1 MPAPTANGDC
11 RGMTD
16 IASDRAL
23 AARRAPLSR
32 AVQMTVAACLTAGGL
47 FTGGLQYLEYA
58 MAGDLERTQQIAWGL
73 SHHAFYRIEWLGGM
87 IGSLLLLI
95 GFLGLWQ
102 ITRWHTP
109 RLTAIGAVVLTW
121 GMSGQLF
128 SDVATYIA
136 QVVVA
141 DVSGPGSAEHL
152 ITAGYL
158 KEPGMIAGVLLPV
171 IAGMFFGVLLLA
183 AAMWRSG
190 LPKLPIVLLALWPLW
205 DFFGPS
211 PIGPFSTDLLIVGAA
226 VGLGWVVAR
235 LPVERWRGT
244 IR

>member
-1 MPAPTANGDC
+1 
-11 RGMTD
+11 MTD
-16 IASDRAL
+16 IASNTDRAG
-23 AARRAPLSR
+23 RTAPLSR
-32 AVQMTVAACLTAGGL
+32 AVQLTVAACLTAGGL

-58 MAGDLERTQQIAWGL
+58 IAGDLERKEQIAWGL
-73 SHHAFYRIEWLGGM
+73 RHHTFYRIEWLGGM

-102 ITRWHTP
+102 ITRWHAS
-109 RLTAIGAVVLTW
+109 RLSAIGAVVLTW
-121 GMSGQLF
+121 GMSGQIF
-128 SDVATYIA
+128 SDVATYTA

-141 DVSGPGSAEHL
+141 GVSGSGSAEHL

-171 IAGMFFGVLLLA
+171 VAGMFFGVLLLA
-183 AAMWRSG
+183 AALWRSG
-190 LPKLPIVLLALWPLW
+190 LAKLPIVLLALWPLW
-205 DFFGPS
+205 DFLGPS

-235 LPVERWRGT
+235 LPVESWRGT